1 MTDSARSS
9 LPASAR
15 NRWIRLVLQTAF
27 GLALLWLWLRT
38 VSLPEVVS
46 HMHVTSWWPVPMMV
60 LLSLVT
66 SLIRA
71 RRWLL
76 LLRPLAPVGMVRAF
90 AMNGAGGLLNYV
102 LPIRSGDAA
111 RAWWL
116 WRRHRVPAGSA
127 LATIVIDKACDLA
140 AVAAVLAGLEVV
152 ALTGAV
158 QAPRGLLGAA
168 ALAAALL
175 AAVLGTALA
184 GPRIARSPLARRVLP
199 TRVASGLA
207 GQAFAFRAGAR
218 GLWTPALA
226 ARLAALT
233 AVALVIDAFNF
244 TLLFTAVGVPVPT
257 WKAMAAYPALLLSF
271 AVPAGPGYLG
281 NLEVAGSLV
290 LGGGLGLGAAVAA
303 GAIVL
308 YHAITAGYSLVI
320 GTLSFLLVG
329 GRRRAQA
336 GGPKRIA
343 VFHCG
348 FTYSGG
354 GERIVIEE
362 VLGLRRRGYA
372 VECYAPTV
380 DESRCYPDLIRDVR
394 VRTFLPQLPR
404 WIPYREAVQ
413 MAATSLLMPLYAWRF
428 RGVDAIVGCNQPS
441 AWIAWWAARLMDVP
455 YVVYLNQP
463 NRLVY
468 PRNID
473 RQTGWVSNADY
484 RLLAAVVLRATR
496 FVAWADRRSVQEA
509 DQLLVDGDYIG
520 DIIRRTYRRD
530 AIDCPAGCHVAASGY
545 PLPIEQRFSGGLTV
559 NGFPIRR
566 PYVLLTNRHY
576 PQKRFDL
583 AIRAMALVRERHPR
597 AQLVIPGPPTSHTAT
612 LEALVTELGLQD
624 AVLFLGA
631 ITEDELQALY
641 EGAAVYVYPAP
652 EEDFGMGV
660 IESMAKGVPV
670 VAWNQAGPTVTVGP
684 GTGHLAEPLDVT
696 DYAAGI
702 AGLLDDRD
710 ANQATGVRAFA
721 WARRFDWERHVDV
734 LERSVL
740 EVARAHEQYS
750 LQAATA

>member
-1 MTDSARSS
+1 M
-9 LPASAR
+9 
-15 NRWIRLVLQTAF
+15 NRWIRLGLQTTF

-38 VSLPEVVS
+38 VSPAEVAG
-46 HMHVTSWWPVPMMV
+46 HMRAQAWWPIPLMIALF
-60 LLSLVT
+60 LLT
-66 SLIRA
+66 SVIRA

-90 AMNGAGGLLNYV
+90 AMNATGGLLNYV
-102 LPIRSGDAA
+102 LPIRFGDAA

-116 WRRHRVPAGSA
+116 WRRHRVPTGAA
-127 LATIVIDKACDLA
+127 LATIVIDKAFDLA
-140 AVAAVLAGLEVV
+140 GVAVALAALELLAVTGVV
-152 ALTGAV
+152 S
-158 QAPRGLLGAA
+158 APRGLIGAV
-168 ALAAALL
+168 ALAIALL
-175 AAVLGTALA
+175 AGVLGTALV
-184 GPRIARSPLARRVLP
+184 GPRVARSAAARRLLP
-199 TRVASGLA
+199 ARVASGLA

-218 GLWTPALA
+218 GLWTPGLA
-226 ARLAALT
+226 TRLAGLT
-233 AVALVIDAFNF
+233 ALALVIDAFNLN
-244 TLLFTAVGVPVPT
+244 LLFVAVGVAVPT

-290 LGGGLGLGAAVAA
+290 LGGGLGLASAVAA

-308 YHAITAGYSLVI
+308 YHAVTAAYALVL
-320 GTLSFLLVG
+320 GLLGFLLVG
-329 GRRRAQA
+329 GRRRAKA
-336 GGPKRIA
+336 GKPRRIA

-362 VLGLRRRGYA
+362 VLGLRRRGYQ

-380 DESRCYPDLIRDVR
+380 DASRCYPDLIGDVR

-404 WIPYREAVQ
+404 WFPFREALQ
-413 MAATSLLMPLYAWRF
+413 MAAASLLMPLYAWRF
-428 RGVDAIVGCNQPS
+428 QGVDAILGCNQPS
-441 AWIAWWAARLMDVP
+441 AWIAWWAARLIDVP

-468 PRNID
+468 PRGID
-473 RQTGWVSNADY
+473 RQTGWVANADY
-484 RLLAAVVLRATR
+484 RLLAEVVLRATS

-509 DQLLVDGDYIG
+509 DELLVNGDYIG
-520 DIIRRTYRRD
+520 DIIRGIYRRD
-530 AIDCPAGCHVAASGY
+530 AIDCPAGCHVAPAGF
-545 PLPIEQRFSGGLTV
+545 PLPVDRRFTGGLTV
-559 NGFPIRR
+559 NGYLIRR

-583 AIRAMALVRERHPR
+583 AIRAIAEVRRKHPR

-612 LEALVTELGLQD
+612 LTALVKELGLED
-624 AVLFLGA
+624 AVLFLGK
-631 ITEDELQALY
+631 ITEDELQRLY

-670 VAWNQAGPTVTVGP
+670 VAWNQAGPTVTVAD
-684 GTGHLAEPLDVT
+684 GTGHLAEPLDVR

-702 AGLLDDRD
+702 IGLLDDPN
-710 ANQATGVRAFA
+710 ANQRTGERAHE
-721 WARRFDWERHVDV
+721 WARRFDWECHLDTV
-734 LERSVL
+734 ERAL
-740 EVARAHEQYS
+740 LGVARSHEQIA
-750 LQAATA
+750 LEAATA

>member
-1 MTDSARSS
+1 M
-9 LPASAR
+9 
-15 NRWIRLVLQTAF
+15 NRWLRLGLQTAF

-38 VSLPEVVS
+38 VSLPEVAS
-46 HMHVTSWWPVPMMV
+46 HARVHSWWPVLVM
-60 LLSLVT
+60 LLLFLLT
-66 SLIRA
+66 SVIRA

-90 AMNGAGGLLNYV
+90 AMNAAGSLLNYV

-111 RAWWL
+111 RTWWL

-140 AVAAVLAGLEVV
+140 AVALILAGLEVV
-152 ALTGAV
+152 ALTGAIS
-158 QAPRGLLGAA
+158 APRGLIGAA
-168 ALAAALL
+168 AFAIALL
-175 AAVLGTALA
+175 SGVLGTALI
-184 GPRIARSPLARRVLP
+184 GPRVARSPLARRLLP
-199 TRVASGLA
+199 ARIASGLA

-226 ARLAALT
+226 ARLAWLT
-233 AVALVIDAFNF
+233 ALAMVIDAFNF
-244 TLLFTAVGVPVPT
+244 TLLFAAVGINVPVL
-257 WKAMAAYPALLLSF
+257 KAMAAYPALLLSF

-290 LGGGLGLGAAVAA
+290 LVGGLGLDAAVAA

-308 YHAITAGYSLVI
+308 YHGVTAATALVL
-320 GTLSFLLVG
+320 GLLGLFLVG
-329 GRRRAQA
+329 GKRRARA
-336 GGPKRIA
+336 GGPRRIA

-362 VLGLRRRGYA
+362 VLGLRRRGYE

-380 DESRCYPDLIRDVR
+380 DASRCYPDLIGDVR

-404 WIPYREAVQ
+404 WLPFREAIQ

-473 RQTGWVSNADY
+473 RQTGWVSNPDY
-484 RLLAAVVLRATR
+484 RLLAAIVLRATR

-509 DQLLVDGDYIG
+509 DQLLVNGDYIG
-520 DIIRRTYRRD
+520 DIIRSTYRRD
-530 AIDCPAGCHVAASGY
+530 AIDCPAGCHVAASGF
-545 PLPIEQRFSGGLTV
+545 PLPIEARFSGGLTI
-559 NGFPIRR
+559 NGYPIRR

-583 AIRAMALVRERHPR
+583 AIRAMAEVRKRQPR
-597 AQLVIPGPPTSHTAT
+597 VQLVIPGPATSYTPSWSSLA
-612 LEALVTELGLQD
+612 AELGLED

-631 ITEDELQALY
+631 ITEEELQKLY

-670 VAWNQAGPTVTVGP
+670 VAWNQAGPTVTVAP
-684 GTGHLAEPLDVT
+684 GVGYLAEALEVS
-696 DYAAGI
+696 DYASGI
-702 AGLLDDRD
+702 SKLLDDPTQ
-710 ANQATGVRAFA
+710 NQATGDRAFA
-721 WARRFDWERHVDV
+721 WARRFDWERHLDV

-740 EVARAHEQYS
+740 EVARLHEQ
-750 LQAATA
+750 LAAEAASA

>member
-1 MTDSARSS
+1 M
-9 LPASAR
+9 
-15 NRWIRLVLQTAF
+15 NRWIRLGVQTAF

-38 VSLPEVVS
+38 VSLPEILA
-46 HMHVTSWWPVPMMV
+46 HAHVHSWWAVALMV
-60 LLSLVT
+60 VLFLVT

-90 AMNGAGGLLNYV
+90 AMNAAGGLLNYV

-116 WRRHRVPAGSA
+116 WRRHRIPAGSA

-140 AVAAVLAGLEVV
+140 AVALFLAGLEVV
-152 ALTGAV
+152 ALSGAV
-158 QAPRGLLGAA
+158 NAPRGLAGAA
-168 ALAAALL
+168 ALAIALL

-184 GPRIARSPLARRVLP
+184 GPGIARSSLARRLIP
-199 TRVASGLA
+199 ARFASAIA
-207 GQAFAFRAGAR
+207 GQVFAFRAGAR
-218 GLWTPALA
+218 GLWTPQLT
-226 ARLAALT
+226 ARLAGLT
-233 AVALVIDAFNF
+233 VLALVIDAFNF
-244 TLLFTAVGVPVPT
+244 TLLFIAVGISVPPL
-257 WKAMAAYPALLLSF
+257 KAMAAYPALLLSF

-281 NLEVAGSLV
+281 NLEVAGALV
-290 LGGGLGLGAAVAA
+290 LGGGLGLAAGVAA

-308 YHAITAGYSLVI
+308 YHALTAAYALTLGV
-320 GTLSFLLVG
+320 LSFFLVG
-329 GRRRAQA
+329 GRRDVRKK
-336 GGPKRIA
+336 GTRRIA

-362 VLGLRRRGYA
+362 VLGLRRRGYD

-380 DESRCYPDLIRDVR
+380 NASRCYPDLIGEVR
-394 VRTFLPQLPR
+394 VKTFLPQLPR
-404 WIPYREAVQ
+404 WFPFREAVQ

-484 RLLAAVVLRATR
+484 RLLAAIVLRATR
-496 FVAWADRRSVQEA
+496 FVAWADRRSIQEA
-509 DQLLVDGDYIG
+509 NQLLVNGDYIG
-520 DIIRRTYRRD
+520 DIIRHTYKRD
-530 AIDCPAGCHVAASGY
+530 AVDCPAGCHVAASGY
-545 PLPIEQRFSGGLTV
+545 PLPIEARFSGGLTI
-559 NGFPIRR
+559 NGYPIRR

-583 AIRAMALVRERHPR
+583 AIKAFAKVRKRHPR
-597 AQLVIPGPPTSHTAT
+597 AQLVIPGPPTSHTAS
-612 LEALVTELGLQD
+612 LKELVIELGLQD
-624 AVLFLGA
+624 SVLFLGP
-631 ITEDELQALY
+631 ISEEELQSLY
-641 EGAAVYVYPAP
+641 ADAAVYVYPAP

-684 GTGHLAEPLDVT
+684 GTGYLAEPLDVE

-702 AGLLDDRD
+702 VALLDSR
-710 ANQATGVRAFA
+710 AENQAAGERAFE
-721 WARRFDWERHVDV
+721 WARRFDWERHIDT
-734 LERSVL
+734 LERVVL
-740 EVARAHEQYS
+740 VVAREHEQIAAE
-750 LQAATA
+750 AATA

>member
-1 MTDSARSS
+1 M
-9 LPASAR
+9 
-15 NRWIRLVLQTAF
+15 NRWLRLGLQTAV
-27 GLALLWLWLRT
+27 GLVLLWLWLRT
-38 VSLPEVVS
+38 VSLTDVISHARVHSWAPVVL
-46 HMHVTSWWPVPMMV
+46 MIV
-60 LLSLVT
+60 LFLVT

-90 AMNGAGGLLNYV
+90 AMNSAGGLLNYV

-140 AVAAVLAGLEVV
+140 AVAVVLAILEVV
-152 ALTGAV
+152 ALTGV
-158 QAPRGLLGAA
+158 IRTPSGLLGAA
-168 ALAAALL
+168 ALAIALL
-175 AAVLGTALA
+175 SAVLGTAVL
-184 GPRIARSPLARRVLP
+184 GPRLARSWVARRLLP
-199 TRVASGLA
+199 PRFASAIA

-226 ARLAALT
+226 GRLALLT
-233 AVALVIDAFNF
+233 ALALVIDAFNF
-244 TLLFTAVGVPVPT
+244 TLLFAAVGVSVPSL
-257 WKAMAAYPALLLSF
+257 KVMAAYPALLLSF
-271 AVPAGPGYLG
+271 AIPAGPGYLG

-290 LGGGLGLGAAVAA
+290 LHGGLGLPTAVAA

-308 YHAITAGYSLVI
+308 YHAITAGNALVF
-320 GTLSFLLVG
+320 GLLSFLLVG
-329 GRRRAQA
+329 GRRRVRA
-336 GGPKRIA
+336 GGPRRIA

-362 VLGLRRRGYA
+362 VLGLRRRGYD

-380 DESRCYPDLIRDVR
+380 DQSRCYPDLIGDVR
-394 VRTFLPQLPR
+394 VKTFLPQLPR
-404 WIPYREAVQ
+404 WFPFREAVQ

-473 RQTGWVSNADY
+473 RETGWVANADY
-484 RLLAAVVLRATR
+484 RLLAAIVLRATR
-496 FVAWADRRSVQEA
+496 FVAWADRRSIQEA
-509 DQLLVDGDYIG
+509 DQLLVNGDYIG
-520 DIIRRTYRRD
+520 DIIRRTYQRE
-530 AIDCPAGCHVAASGY
+530 AIDCPAGCHVASSGF
-545 PLPIEQRFSGGLTV
+545 PRAIADRFSGGLTI
-559 NGFPIRR
+559 NGYPIRR

-583 AIRAMALVRERHPR
+583 TIRSMVEVRKRHPR
-597 AQLVIPGPPTSHTAT
+597 AQLVIPGPATAHTAS
-612 LEALVTELGLQD
+612 LKELVSELNLSD
-624 AVLFLGA
+624 AVIFLGA
-631 ITEDELQALY
+631 IAEDELQKLY

-684 GTGHLAEPLDVT
+684 GTGYLAEPLEVS
-696 DYAAGI
+696 DYAQGI
-702 AGLLDDRD
+702 ASLLDSP
-710 ANQATGVRAFA
+710 AENQATGERAFE
-721 WARRFDWERHVDV
+721 WARRFDWERHIDT
-734 LERSVL
+734 LEHSVL
-740 EVARAHEQYS
+740 EVARAHEQVAAE
-750 LQAATA
+750 AATA

>member
-1 MTDSARSS
+1 M
-9 LPASAR
+9 
-15 NRWIRLVLQTAF
+15 NRWIRLGLQTAF

-46 HMHVTSWWPVPMMV
+46 HMRVHSWWPVALMV
-60 LLSLVT
+60 VLALLT
-66 SLIRA
+66 SIIRA
-71 RRWLL
+71 RRWLM

-90 AMNGAGGLLNYV
+90 AMNAAGGLLNYV

-140 AVAAVLAGLEVV
+140 GVAVVLAGLEVV
-152 ALTGAV
+152 AASGAV
-158 QAPRGLLGAA
+158 SAPRGLLGAA
-168 ALAAALL
+168 ALAVALL
-175 AAVLGTALA
+175 AAVVGTALL
-184 GPRIARSPLARRVLP
+184 GPRIARSNVAQRVLP
-199 TRVASGLA
+199 ARVSQGLA

-218 GLWTPALA
+218 GLWSPALA
-226 ARLAALT
+226 WRLAGLT
-233 AVALVIDAFNF
+233 ALALAIDAFNF
-244 TLLFTAVGVPVPT
+244 TLLFAALGVPVPEL
-257 WKAMAAYPALLLSF
+257 KAMAAYPAILLSF

-281 NLEVAGSLV
+281 NLEVAGALV
-290 LGGGLGLGAAVAA
+290 LGGGLGLAPAVAA

-308 YHAITAGYSLVI
+308 YHAITAGNALVL
-320 GTLSFLLVG
+320 GLLSFFLVG
-329 GRRRAQA
+329 GRRRANV
-336 GGPKRIA
+336 GGPRKIA

-380 DESRCYPDLIRDVR
+380 DASRCYPDLIGDVR

-404 WIPYREAVQ
+404 WFPYREAAQ

-468 PRNID
+468 PRKID
-473 RQTGWVSNADY
+473 RQTGWVTNADY
-484 RLLAAVVLRATR
+484 RLLAAIVMRATR

-509 DQLLVDGDYIG
+509 DQLLVNGDYIG
-520 DIIRRTYRRD
+520 DIIRKTYRRE
-530 AIDCPAGCHVAASGY
+530 AIDCPAGCHVSASGF
-545 PLPIEQRFSGGLTV
+545 PRPMEARFSGGQTI
-559 NGFPIRR
+559 NGYPFRR
-566 PYVLLTNRHY
+566 PYILLTNRHY

-583 AIRAMALVRERHPR
+583 AIRAMAEVRKLHPR
-597 AQLVIPGPPTSHTAT
+597 VQLVVPGPPTQHTET
-612 LEALVTELGLQD
+612 LRALVSELGLTDQ
-624 AVLFLGA
+624 VVFLGPV
-631 ITEDELQALY
+631 TEEELQGLY

-684 GTGHLAEPLDVT
+684 GTGHLAEPLDVG

-702 AGLLDDRD
+702 VALLDDPA
-710 ANQATGVRAFA
+710 ANQATGERAFE
-721 WARRFDWERHVDV
+721 WARRFDWERHIDV
-734 LERSVL
+734 LESATL
-740 EVARAHEQYS
+740 EVARAHERIAA
-750 LQAATA
+750 QAASA

>member
-1 MTDSARSS
+1 MK
-9 LPASAR
+9 
-15 NRWIRLVLQTAF
+15 RWLRLALQTAL
-27 GLALLWLWLRT
+27 GLFLLWLWLRT
-38 VSLPEVVS
+38 VSLPEVAS
-46 HMHVTSWWPVPMMV
+46 HARVHSWPAVV
-60 LLSLVT
+60 LMIILFLVT
-66 SLIRA
+66 SVIRA

-90 AMNGAGGLLNYV
+90 AMNAAGGLLNYV
-102 LPIRSGDAA
+102 VPIRSGDAA

-140 AVAAVLAGLEVV
+140 GVAIVLAILEIVAAS
-152 ALTGAV
+152 GAV
-158 QAPRGLLGAA
+158 SAPRGLLGAA
-168 ALAAALL
+168 ALAVALL
-175 AAVLGTALA
+175 SAVLGTALA
-184 GPRIARSPLARRVLP
+184 GPRIARSALARRLLP
-199 TRVASGLA
+199 ARFSAALA

-226 ARLAALT
+226 GRLAALT
-233 AVALVIDAFNF
+233 GLALLIDAFNF
-244 TLLFTAVGVPVPT
+244 TLLFTAVGVEVPML
-257 WKAMAAYPALLLSF
+257 KAMAAYPALLLSF

-290 LGGGLGLGAAVAA
+290 LGGGLGLAAPVAA

-308 YHAITAGYSLVI
+308 YHAITAGYSLAI
-320 GTLSFLLVG
+320 GLVGFLLVG
-329 GRRRAQA
+329 GRRRLRA
-336 GGPKRIA
+336 GGPRRIA

-362 VLGLRRRGYA
+362 VLGLRRRGFA

-380 DESRCYPDLIRDVR
+380 DAARCYPDLIGEVR
-394 VRTFLPQLPR
+394 VRTFLPQLAR
-404 WIPYREAVQ
+404 WFPYREAIQ
-413 MAATSLLMPLYAWRF
+413 MAAASLLMPLYSWRL
-428 RGVDAIVGCNQPS
+428 RGIDAIVACNQPS
-441 AWIAWWAARLMDVP
+441 AWIAWWASRLIDVP

-473 RQTGWVSNADY
+473 RQTGWVANADY
-484 RLLAAVVLRATR
+484 RLLAAIVLRATK

-509 DQLLVDGDYIG
+509 DELLVNGDYIG
-520 DIIRRTYRRD
+520 DIIRGIYQRD
-530 AIDCPAGCHVAASGY
+530 ALDCPAGCHVSASGF
-545 PLPIEQRFSGGLTV
+545 PLPLPDRFSGGLTI
-559 NGFPIRR
+559 NGYPVRR

-583 AIRAMALVRERHPR
+583 AIRAMQVVRKRHPR
-597 AQLVIPGPPTSHTAT
+597 VQLVIPGPATAHTAV
-612 LEALVTELGLQD
+612 LKALTAELDFDD

-631 ITEDELQALY
+631 ITEDELNRLY

-670 VAWNQAGPTVTVGP
+670 VAWNQAGPTVTVSP
-684 GTGHLAEPLDVT
+684 DTGHLAEPLDVD
-696 DYAAGI
+696 DYANGI
-702 AGLLDDRD
+702 ASLLDDPA
-710 ANQATGVRAFA
+710 ANQATGERACD
-721 WARRFDWERHVDV
+721 WARRFDWERHLDT
-734 LERSVL
+734 LERAVV
-740 EVARAHEQYS
+740 EVARLHEQVAVE
-750 LQAATA
+750 AATA

>member
-1 MTDSARSS
+1 MPSVSPNPTASS
-9 LPASAR
+9 R
-15 NRWIRLVLQTAF
+15 NRWIRLGLQTAF
-27 GLALLWLWLRT
+27 GLALLWLWVRT
-38 VSLPEVVS
+38 VSLTDVAAHIRVQRWWVV
-46 HMHVTSWWPVPMMV
+46 PLMV
-60 LLSLVT
+60 LIFVIT
-66 SLIRA
+66 SVMRA
-71 RRWLL
+71 RRWQW
-76 LLRPLAPVGMVRAF
+76 LLRSLAPVGMVRAF
-90 AMNGAGGLLNYV
+90 AMNAAGGLLNYV

-140 AVAAVLAGLEVV
+140 GVALVLAVLAVV
-152 ALTGAV
+152 AATGVVA
-158 QAPRGLLGAA
+158 APRGLLGAT
-168 ALAAALL
+168 ALAVGLL
-175 AAVLGTALA
+175 GAVLGTALL
-184 GPRIARSPLARRVLP
+184 GPRVARSSLARRVLP
-199 TRVASGLA
+199 ARISSALA
-207 GQAFAFRAGAR
+207 GQAFSFRAGAR

-226 ARLAALT
+226 ARLAGLT
-233 AVALVIDAFNF
+233 ALALLLDAFNF
-244 TLLFTAVGVPVPT
+244 TLLFAAVGVDIPT

-290 LGGGLGLGAAVAA
+290 LGGGLGLAPAVAA

-308 YHAITAGYSLVI
+308 YHAITAANALSLGV
-320 GTLSFLLVG
+320 LSLFLVG
-329 GRRRAQA
+329 GRRRARA
-336 GGPKRIA
+336 GGPRRIA

-354 GERIVIEE
+354 GERLVIEE
-362 VLGLRRRGYA
+362 VLGLRRRGYE

-380 DESRCYPDLIRDVR
+380 DASRCYPDLIGEVR
-394 VRTFLPQLPR
+394 VKTFLPQLPR
-404 WIPYREAVQ
+404 WFPYREAVQ

-484 RLLAAVVLRATR
+484 RLLAAIVLRATR

-509 DQLLVDGDYIG
+509 DQLLVNGDYIG
-520 DIIRRTYRRD
+520 DIIRTTYRRA
-530 AIDCPAGCHVAASGY
+530 AIDCPAGCHVAGSGF
-545 PLPIEQRFSGGLTV
+545 PLPIEGRFSGGLTI
-559 NGFPIRR
+559 NGYPIRR

-583 AIRAMALVRERHPR
+583 AIRAMLEVRKRNPR
-597 AQLVIPGPPTSHTAT
+597 AQLVVPGPSTSHTDSLKT
-612 LEALVTELGLQD
+612 LVAELGLGD
-624 AVLFLGA
+624 AVLLLGA

-660 IESMAKGVPV
+660 IESMAKGIPV

-684 GTGHLAEPLDVT
+684 GTGYLAEPLDDGGT
-696 DYAAGI
+696 
-702 AGLLDDRD
+702 
-710 ANQATGVRAFA
+710 
-721 WARRFDWERHVDV
+721 
-734 LERSVL
+734 
-740 EVARAHEQYS
+740 
-750 LQAATA
+750 

>member
-1 MTDSARSS
+1 V
-9 LPASAR
+9 
-15 NRWIRLVLQTAF
+15 NRWLRLGVQTAF
-27 GLALLWLWLRT
+27 GLLLLWLWLRT

-46 HMHVTSWWPVPMMV
+46 HARVHSWAAVALMIV
-60 LLSLVT
+60 LFLVT
-66 SLIRA
+66 SVIRA

-90 AMNGAGGLLNYV
+90 AMNAAGGLLNYV

-140 AVAAVLAGLEVV
+140 AVALVLAVLEVI

-158 QAPRGLLGAA
+158 AAPRGLLGAA
-168 ALAAALL
+168 ALAVALL
-175 AAVLGTALA
+175 SAVIGTALL
-184 GPRIARSPLARRVLP
+184 GPRLARSWLARRLLP
-199 TRVASGLA
+199 ARFAAAIA

-226 ARLAALT
+226 YRLAALT
-233 AVALVIDAFNF
+233 VLALVIDAFNF
-244 TLLFTAVGVPVPT
+244 TLLFAAVGVPVAPL
-257 WKAMAAYPALLLSF
+257 KAMAAYPAILLSF
-271 AVPAGPGYLG
+271 AVPAGPGYVG
-281 NLEVAGSLV
+281 NLEVAGALV
-290 LGGGLGLGAAVAA
+290 LGGGLGLAPAVAA

-308 YHAITAGYSLVI
+308 YHAITAGNALVL
-320 GTLSFLLVG
+320 GLLSFFLVG
-329 GRRRAQA
+329 GRRRARA
-336 GGPKRIA
+336 GGPRRIA

-362 VLGLRRRGYA
+362 VLGLRRRGYE

-380 DESRCYPDLIRDVR
+380 DQSRCYPDLIAGVR

-404 WIPYREAVQ
+404 WFPFREAVQ
-413 MAATSLLMPLYAWRF
+413 MGATSLLMPVYAWRF

-473 RQTGWVSNADY
+473 RETGWVANADY
-484 RLLAAVVLRATR
+484 RLLAAIVLRATR
-496 FVAWADRRSVQEA
+496 FVAWADRRSIQEA
-509 DQLLVDGDYIG
+509 DQLLVNGDYIG

-530 AIDCPAGCHVAASGY
+530 AVDCPAGCHVAPSGF
-545 PLPIEQRFSGGLTV
+545 PLSVAARFSGGLTI

-583 AIRAMALVRERHPR
+583 AIRAMPEVRKRHPR
-597 AQLVIPGPPTSHTAT
+597 VQLLIPGPATAHTAT
-612 LEALVTELGLQD
+612 LKGLVAELGLAD
-624 AVLFLGA
+624 AVVFLGPIA
-631 ITEDELQALY
+631 EDELQTLY

-670 VAWNQAGPTVTVGP
+670 VAWDQAGPTVTVGP
-684 GTGHLAEPLDVT
+684 GTGHLAEPLEVS
-696 DYAAGI
+696 DYAEGI
-702 AGLLDDRD
+702 AALLDDPA
-710 ANQATGVRAFA
+710 ANQATGERAFA
-721 WARRFDWERHVDV
+721 WARRFDWERHLDT
-734 LERSVL
+734 LEKEVL
-740 EVARAHEQYS
+740 EVARAHEQVS
-750 LQAATA
+750 AEAATA

>member
-1 MTDSARSS
+1 M
-9 LPASAR
+9 
-15 NRWIRLVLQTAF
+15 NRWFRLALQTAI
-27 GLALLWLWLRT
+27 GLVLLWLWFRT
-38 VSLPEVVS
+38 VSLTDVISHARVQNWAAVVV
-46 HMHVTSWWPVPMMV
+46 MIALFLLTSV
-60 LLSLVT
+60 
-66 SLIRA
+66 IRA

-90 AMNGAGGLLNYV
+90 AMNAAGGLLNYV

-127 LATIVIDKACDLA
+127 LATIVIDKVCDLA
-140 AVAAVLAGLEVV
+140 AVAAVLAVLEAV
-152 ALTGAV
+152 ALTGAINT
-158 QAPRGLLGAA
+158 PRGLLGAA
-168 ALAAALL
+168 ALAVALL
-175 AAVLGTALA
+175 SAVLGTAVL
-184 GPRIARSPLARRVLP
+184 GPRLARSWVARRFLP
-199 TRVASGLA
+199 ARFASAIA

-226 ARLAALT
+226 GRLAFLTVLAL
-233 AVALVIDAFNF
+233 AIDAFNF
-244 TLLFTAVGVPVPT
+244 TLLFAAVGISVPT
-257 WKAMAAYPALLLSF
+257 LKAMAAYPALLLSF
-271 AVPAGPGYLG
+271 AIPAGPGYLG

-290 LGGGLGLGAAVAA
+290 LHGGLGLATPVAA

-308 YHAITAGYSLVI
+308 YHAITAGNALVL
-320 GTLSFLLVG
+320 GLLSFFLVG
-329 GRRRAQA
+329 GRRRVKA
-336 GGPKRIA
+336 GGPRRIA

-362 VLGLRRRGYA
+362 VLGLRRRGYD

-380 DESRCYPDLIRDVR
+380 DQSRCFPDLIGDVR

-404 WIPYREAVQ
+404 WFPFREAAQ
-413 MAATSLLMPLYAWRF
+413 MAATSLLMPVYAWRF

-468 PRNID
+468 PRSID
-473 RQTGWVSNADY
+473 RETGWVANADY
-484 RLLAAVVLRATR
+484 RLLAAIVLRATR

-509 DQLLVDGDYIG
+509 DQLLVNGGYIG
-520 DIIRRTYRRD
+520 DIIRHTYRRD
-530 AIDCPAGCHVAASGY
+530 AVDCPAGCHVASSGF
-545 PLPIEQRFSGGLTV
+545 PLPIDARFAGGLTI

-583 AIRAMALVRERHPR
+583 AIRAMAEVRKRHPR

-612 LEALVTELGLQD
+612 WRALVAELGLGD
-624 AVLFLGA
+624 AVLFLGP
-631 ITEDELQALY
+631 ITEDELQKLY
-641 EGAAVYVYPAP
+641 EGAGVYVYPAP

-670 VAWNQAGPTVTVGP
+670 VAWNQAGPPVTVGP
-684 GTGHLAEPLDVT
+684 GTGHLAEPLEVS
-696 DYAAGI
+696 DYAEGI
-702 AGLLDDRD
+702 SRLLDDPA
-710 ANQATGVRAFA
+710 ANQATGERAFE
-721 WARRFDWERHVDV
+721 WARRFDWERHLDT
-734 LERSVL
+734 LERAVL
-740 EVARAHEQYS
+740 EVARSHEQVAAE
-750 LQAATA
+750 AATA

>member
-1 MTDSARSS
+1 V
-9 LPASAR
+9 
-15 NRWIRLVLQTAF
+15 NRWLRLALQTAV
-27 GLALLWLWLRT
+27 GVVLLWLWLRT
-38 VSLPEVVS
+38 VSLSDVISHARVHSWGAVVL
-46 HMHVTSWWPVPMMV
+46 MIV
-60 LLSLVT
+60 LALVT
-66 SLIRA
+66 TLIRA

-90 AMNGAGGLLNYV
+90 AMNAAGGLLNYV

-140 AVAAVLAGLEVV
+140 AVAAVLAILEVV
-152 ALTGAV
+152 ALTGAI
-158 QAPRGLLGAA
+158 ATPRGLLGAA
-168 ALAAALL
+168 ALAIALL
-175 AAVLGTALA
+175 SAVLGTAIL
-184 GPRIARSPLARRVLP
+184 GPRLARSWVARRLLP
-199 TRVASGLA
+199 ARFASGIA

-226 ARLAALT
+226 SRLAFLTILAL
-233 AVALVIDAFNF
+233 AIDAFNF
-244 TLLFTAVGVPVPT
+244 TLLFTAVGISVPAL
-257 WKAMAAYPALLLSF
+257 KAMAAYPALLLSF
-271 AVPAGPGYLG
+271 AIPAGPGYLG

-290 LGGGLGLGAAVAA
+290 LHGGLGLSAPVAA

-308 YHAITAGYSLVI
+308 YHAITAGNALALGLV
-320 GTLSFLLVG
+320 GFFLVG
-329 GRRRAQA
+329 GRRRAKA
-336 GGPKRIA
+336 GGPRRIA

-362 VLGLRRRGYA
+362 VLGLRRRGYE

-380 DESRCYPDLIRDVR
+380 DQSRCFPDLIGDVR

-404 WIPYREAVQ
+404 WFPFREAVQ

-468 PRNID
+468 PRKID
-473 RQTGWVSNADY
+473 RETGWVANADY
-484 RLLAAVVLRATR
+484 RLLAAIVLRATR

-509 DQLLVDGDYIG
+509 DLLLVNGDYIG
-520 DIIRRTYRRD
+520 DIIRRTYRSE
-530 AIDCPAGCHVAASGY
+530 AIDCPAGCHVVSSGF
-545 PLPIEQRFSGGLTV
+545 PLPLDARFSGGLTI

-583 AIRAMALVRERHPR
+583 AIKAMAEVRRQHPR
-597 AQLVIPGPPTSHTAT
+597 VQLVIPGPATSHTES
-612 LEALVTELGLQD
+612 LKALVTELELTD
-624 AVLFLGA
+624 AVFFLGA
-631 ITEDELQALY
+631 IAEDELQKLY

-684 GTGHLAEPLDVT
+684 GTGHLAEPLVVS

-702 AGLLDDRD
+702 SRLLDSP
-710 ANQATGVRAFA
+710 AENQATGERAFE
-721 WARRFDWERHVDV
+721 WARRFDWERHLDI
-734 LERSVL
+734 LERAVL
-740 EVARAHEQYS
+740 DVARSHEQVAAE
-750 LQAATA
+750 AATA

>member
-1 MTDSARSS
+1 
-9 LPASAR
+9 L
-15 NRWIRLVLQTAF
+15 NRWLRLALQTAI
-27 GLALLWLWLRT
+27 GLVLLWLWLRT
-38 VSLPEVVS
+38 VSLTDVISHARVHSWAAVVA
-46 HMHVTSWWPVPMMV
+46 MIALFLLTSV
-60 LLSLVT
+60 
-66 SLIRA
+66 IRA

-90 AMNGAGGLLNYV
+90 AMNAAGGLLNYV

-140 AVAAVLAGLEVV
+140 AVAVVLAVLEVV
-152 ALTGAV
+152 ALTGAI
-158 QAPRGLLGAA
+158 ATPSGLLGAA
-168 ALAAALL
+168 ALAVALL
-175 AAVLGTALA
+175 SAVLGTAVI
-184 GPRIARSPLARRVLP
+184 GPRIARSRVARRFLP
-199 TRVASGLA
+199 SRFASAIA

-226 ARLAALT
+226 GRLAFLTILAL
-233 AVALVIDAFNF
+233 AIDAFTF
-244 TLLFTAVGVPVPT
+244 TLLFVAVGVSVPT
-257 WKAMAAYPALLLSF
+257 LKAMAAYPALLLSF
-271 AVPAGPGYLG
+271 AIPAGPGYLG

-290 LGGGLGLGAAVAA
+290 LHGGLGLATPVAA

-308 YHAITAGYSLVI
+308 YHAITAGNALVL
-320 GTLSFLLVG
+320 GLLSFLLVG
-329 GRRRAQA
+329 GRRKAKA
-336 GGPKRIA
+336 GGPRRIA

-354 GERIVIEE
+354 GERIVIEQ
-362 VLGLRRRGYA
+362 VLGLRRRGYE

-380 DESRCYPDLIRDVR
+380 DQSRCFPDLIGDVR

-404 WIPYREAVQ
+404 WFPFREAAQ
-413 MAATSLLMPLYAWRF
+413 MAATSLLMPVYAWRF
-428 RGVDAIVGCNQPS
+428 RGVDGIVGCNQPS

-473 RQTGWVSNADY
+473 RETGWVSNADY
-484 RLLAAVVLRATR
+484 RLLAAIVLRATR

-509 DQLLVDGDYIG
+509 DQLLVNGDYIG

-530 AIDCPAGCHVAASGY
+530 AIDCPAGCHVASSGF
-545 PLPIEQRFSGGLTV
+545 PLPIDARFSGGLTI

-583 AIRAMALVRERHPR
+583 AIRAMAEVRKHHPR
-597 AQLVIPGPPTSHTAT
+597 VQLVIPGPATSHTAS
-612 LEALVTELGLQD
+612 LRALVDELGLAE
-624 AVLFLGA
+624 AVLFLGSIA
-631 ITEDELQALY
+631 EDELQKLY
-641 EGAAVYVYPAP
+641 EGAAAYVYPAP

-684 GTGHLAEPLDVT
+684 GTGHLAEPLVVA

-702 AGLLDDRD
+702 SRLLDNP
-710 ANQATGVRAFA
+710 AENQATGERAFA
-721 WARRFDWERHVDV
+721 WARRFDWERHLDI
-734 LERSVL
+734 LERTVL
-740 EVARAHEQYS
+740 DVARSHEQIAAE
-750 LQAATA
+750 AATA